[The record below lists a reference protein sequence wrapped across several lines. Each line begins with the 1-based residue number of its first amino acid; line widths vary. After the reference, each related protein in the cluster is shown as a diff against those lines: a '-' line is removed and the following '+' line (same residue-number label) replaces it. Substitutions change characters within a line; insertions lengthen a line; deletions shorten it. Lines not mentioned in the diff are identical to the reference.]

1 MNVECCIFVNNCF
14 TQDCFSIFTKRFKSV
29 STTQSYNTISGRN
42 CHLFVPSYN
51 SDSEENQLST
61 LQDKLNKYDFH
72 CLSLKSLRI
81 LLIKDFIS
89 AYNS

>member
-14 TQDCFSIFTKRFKSV
+14 TKDYFLIFTKHFKSV
-29 STTQSYNTISGRN
+29 STTHSYNTTSVRN

-61 LQDKLNKYDFH
+61 PQDKLNKYDFH
-72 CLSLKSLRI
+72 CVSLKSLRI
-81 LLIKDFIS
+81 LLIKGFIS